1 MEKAL
6 DIDSMV
12 AGITAFVNAAREQR
26 ASDSKPKDVTDIYM
40 NAGFDLAIDLA
51 EKCAEAIA
59 AQKGATN
66 EKTNS

>member
-1 MEKAL
+1 METIH

-12 AGITAFVNAAREQR
+12 AGITAFVNAARQQR
-26 ASDSKPKDVTDIYM
+26 ALDGKPQDVTDIYM

-59 AQKGATN
+59 AQKGVNN
-66 EKTNS
+66 EKANR